1 MRQMCKALL
10 PGICSCVHVCLCVGC
25 LYVSNGNIKCFP
37 LLLSPL
43 CLGDRVSHQ
52 TSTPLRQFG

>member
-43 CLGDRVSHQ
+43 CLEDRISHQ